1 MAIDVLFYNE
11 TNEDVEVYEMVIKDI
26 VEEAAKFEGLNDH
39 FSCTYIFVDNMKISE
54 LNAQYRKKATA
65 TDVLTFQADAEEQFG
80 VRKHLGDVFISLDK
94 MIEQAYGYG
103 HGEVRE
109 MSFLAVHGF
118 LHLLGYD
125 HADKAQE
132 LIMNAR
138 QEAILNAKDI
148 RR

>member
-26 VEEAAKFEGLNDH
+26 VEEAAKFEELSGH
-39 FSCTYIFVDNMKISE
+39 FSCSYIFVDNLKISE
-54 LNAQYRKKATA
+54 LNAQYRKKADA
-65 TDVLTFQADAEEQFG
+65 TDVLTFQADDEQFG
-80 VRKHLGDVFISLDK
+80 ARKHLGDVFISLDK
-94 MIEQAYGYG
+94 MIEQAYAYG

-125 HADKAQE
+125 HVDKAQE
-132 LIMNAR
+132 LIMFAH